1 MLYLDEEEMLAR
13 LDIVPCRGRDSL
25 ADTMVR
31 ESFTAKELDALAP
44 LTKGDIECLKGDRYA
59 RYVPRPE
66 TIERLES
73 RILAARRIKYGR

>member
-1 MLYLDEEEMLAR
+1 MNPP
-13 LDIVPCRGRDSL
+13 IPCRGRLTL
-25 ADTMVR
+25 AETCVR
-31 ESFTAKELDALAP
+31 ESFTAKELDSLAP

-66 TIERLES
+66 TIERVER